1 MAELH
6 VLAPRDGRTVETTI
20 ESAKNDDM
28 VECLIIGTNSDGDFV
43 FLSSGMSNRDGLWLI
58 EKARNW
64 IMNGK

>member
-6 VLAPRDGRTVETTI
+6 VLAPRDGRTVQTAI
-20 ESAKNDDM
+20 ESAKQDDM

-58 EKARNW
+58 EKARDW
-64 IMNGK
+64 IMNGE

>member
-6 VLAPRDGRTVETTI
+6 VLAPRDGRTVQTAI
-20 ESAKNDDM
+20 ESAKQDDM

-58 EKARNW
+58 EKARDW
-64 IMNGK
+64 IMNCA